1 MIGTAL
7 KAQLTEQGHQI
18 RTLTRSD
25 GGDYRWNARPGSVPP
40 QAIAWADAVVS
51 LGGASL
57 TRLPWTRSY
66 RHEIERSRVESTM
79 ALAEAIA
86 DAGQRPQVWVSA
98 SAVGY
103 YGDRADAPLDE
114 SSPVGDGFLARV
126 VRAWE
131 LATGP
136 ALGATRVVLARTG
149 LVLSTEGALRPLAA
163 TTRWGLG
170 ARLGSGQQWWP
181 WIALAD
187 EVRAIDFVLSH
198 SEVCG
203 AVNLVGPH
211 PATAQSISRA
221 LAAALGRPHALVVP
235 AGVLRLVLGGA
246 DELLLSSQQ
255 VRPAKLLEAG
265 FAFQYAR
272 AEDVIRQLW

>member
-7 KAQLTEQGHQI
+7 KAQLTGQGHQI
-18 RTLTRSD
+18 RSMTRAD
-25 GGDYRWNARPGSVPP
+25 GADYRWKAQPGSVPP
-40 QAIAWADAVVS
+40 DAIAWADAVVS

-57 TRLPWTRSY
+57 TRLPWTTSY
-66 RHEIERSRVESTM
+66 RHQIERSRVESTM

-86 DAGQRPQVWVSA
+86 DAPQRPGVWVSA

-114 SSPVGDGFLARV
+114 GSPAGDGYLAKV

-149 LVLSTEGALRPLAA
+149 LVLSDQGALRPLAA
-163 TTRWGLG
+163 ATRWGLG
-170 ARLGSGQQWWP
+170 ARIGSGRQWWP

-198 SEVCG
+198 PEISG

-211 PATAQSISRA
+211 PATALTISRA
-221 LAAALGRPHALVVP
+221 LAEALRRPHALVLP
-235 AGVLRLVLGGA
+235 AAVLRRVLGGA

-255 VRPAKLLEAG
+255 VRPAKLLQAG
-265 FAFQYAR
+265 FDFQFAR